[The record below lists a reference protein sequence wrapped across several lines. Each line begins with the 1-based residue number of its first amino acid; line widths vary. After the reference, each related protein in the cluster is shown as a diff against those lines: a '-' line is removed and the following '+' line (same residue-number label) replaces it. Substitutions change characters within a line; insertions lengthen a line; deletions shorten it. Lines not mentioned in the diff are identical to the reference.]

1 MQTTVAAGV
10 DNKTADA
17 RISPPSQTL
26 GTALHHLDAA
36 AARLGLSEAVHLRLR
51 HPKEQIA
58 LRLHPVLPCGR
69 VLSCPAYIVRHS
81 DILGPAKGGIRM
93 HPKVSMEMVTGL
105 AMEMTWKTALIDVP
119 FGGGKSG
126 IACDPSSL
134 NEEEKEVLIRAFARA
149 ARRHIGPELY
159 VPAPD
164 MGTGE
169 DEMGYFRDCIAH
181 SEGYSIPRGCFV
193 TGKPVILGGIHGR
206 RQATGK
212 GVVHTLRAACRERGI
227 ALEGLRVAVQGF
239 GNVGAVTAAE
249 ASALGCKVIA
259 VADLSGGVFS
269 DKGLDIAAL
278 AHHTQQSGSLSGFS
292 GGETMDPAD
301 IFSQTCDVLIPA
313 AAGSQITAENVG
325 GIRARIIAEAANA
338 PITPEADQQL
348 NERGVLVIPDILCNA
363 GGVFVSYLEYTQE
376 TQREQMTLEEVER
389 RLQRRMESAFAQVL
403 QYAQSNRITLRDAA
417 MNIAVGRVAAGI
429 RARGAHP

>member
-1 MQTTVAAGV
+1 MQTTVAAKV
-10 DNKTADA
+10 DDTADA
-17 RISPPSQTL
+17 RIDPPSQTL

-36 AARLGLSEAVHLRLR
+36 AARLGLSAAIHLRLR
-51 HPKEQIA
+51 HPKEQVA
-58 LRLHPVLPCGR
+58 VRLHPVLPSGK

-93 HPKVSMEMVTGL
+93 HPRVSMEMVTGL

-126 IACDPSSL
+126 IACDATSL
-134 NEEEKEVLIRAFARA
+134 SAEEKEVLIRSFARA

-169 DEMGYFRDCIAH
+169 EEMGYFRDCIAH

-206 RQATGK
+206 REATGK
-212 GVVHTLRAACRERGI
+212 GVIHTLKAACRERGI
-227 ALEGLRVAVQGF
+227 KIEGLRVAIQGF
-239 GNVGAVTAAE
+239 GNVGAVAAAE
-249 ASALGCKVIA
+249 VAALGAKVIA
-259 VADLSGGVFS
+259 VADLSGAVFS
-269 DKGLDIAAL
+269 ANGLNIAAL
-278 AHHTQQSGSLSGFS
+278 AQHFKQAGVLSGFS
-292 GGETMDPAD
+292 GGEAMEASA
-301 IFSQTCDVLIPA
+301 IFNLPCDVLIPA
-313 AAGSQITAENVG
+313 AAGSQITIDNVH

-338 PITPEADQQL
+338 PITPEADAIL

-376 TQREQMTLEEVER
+376 TQREQMTKAEVNS
-389 RLQRRMESAFAQVL
+389 RLQQRMETTFAEVL